1 MTISLNNARRL
12 CTKPEFELVEAS
24 KIVNMKQLTP
34 ARLQQ
39 KVGRARRLRDKYR
52 DLAKRQ
58 RLEARGKQAP
68 RKSRPSQG
76 HENTDRKAQLFQ
88 EVLERFETR
97 AGAAAGA
104 KKAGARKAGAKKAG
118 AKKAGAKKAAVRR
131 RRREEGGREE
141 GGREEGGREEGGRE
155 EGGREEGGREEGGRE
170 EGGREEGGREE
181 GGAKKAGAAARAA
194 APSKA
199 GAAAMKGARQR
210 PAKRGPQD
218 AKQKAQGTVARA
230 HTQAANRRSQ
240 RKRDSGGR

>member
-76 HENTDRKAQLFQ
+76 HENTERKAQLFQ
-88 EVLERFETR
+88 EVLERFETGLAR
-97 AGAAAGA
+97 AAAGGAKAGVAKAGVEKAGVKKAGVKKAGVKKAGVKKAGVKKAGVEKAGVAKAGVAKAGVAGAAAE
-104 KKAGARKAGAKKAG
+104 K
-118 AKKAGAKKAAVRR
+118 
-131 RRREEGGREE
+131 
-141 GGREEGGREEGGRE
+141 
-155 EGGREEGGREEGGRE
+155 
-170 EGGREEGGREE
+170 
-181 GGAKKAGAAARAA
+181 A

>member
-76 HENTDRKAQLFQ
+76 HENTERKAQLFQ
-88 EVLERFETR
+88 EVLERFETGLAR
-97 AGAAAGA
+97 AAAGGAKAGVAKAGVAKAGVAGAAAE
-104 KKAGARKAGAKKAG
+104 K
-118 AKKAGAKKAAVRR
+118 
-131 RRREEGGREE
+131 
-141 GGREEGGREEGGRE
+141 
-155 EGGREEGGREEGGRE
+155 
-170 EGGREEGGREE
+170 
-181 GGAKKAGAAARAA
+181 A